1 MADVLSRREK
11 AVEDLYGAES
21 ALGWLVTV
29 SDRLISL
36 ILSKEE
42 RDAIRS
48 ESHAPSWLRDMVTAW
63 DDDWPDDGD
72 EGWWEWVGDAIVD
85 AGDKLAVAVPWVV
98 TLPPQTQK
106 QWALQA
112 NAAVKQLS
120 DLTVRLFRRLYDAW
134 QNSGFDRLRNHS
146 SRLVGRICRAQQAVR
161 RVVDDLRNQQFA
173 LTATAQGGKPAGEI
187 NANSGATHPAT
198 ADGGAGHDDES
209 AAAKKAILKQM
220 ESAVRKAYWSYQYAV
235 TKVEKKELEDRE
247 AYQLLEDEGIP
258 ADKGDLGELKG
269 YELPLFDTWSR
280 QLRNARKALGEQKY
294 TARSGRDTGRSIVSG
309 DRIEY
314 QNPKGH

>member
-1 MADVLSRREK
+1 MGRGRDCRCGGQTGGSGSLGRDPATADAETMGFAGKCGSKAIERPDSQAVPSSLRR
-11 AVEDLYGAES
+11 LAEQ
-21 ALGWLVTV
+21 
-29 SDRLISL
+29 
-36 ILSKEE
+36 
-42 RDAIRS
+42 
-48 ESHAPSWLRDMVTAW
+48 WLR
-63 DDDWPDDGD
+63 PI
-72 EGWWEWVGDAIVD
+72 E
-85 AGDKLAVAVPWVV
+85 KP
-98 TLPPQTQK
+98 
-106 QWALQA
+106 
-112 NAAVKQLS
+112 
-120 DLTVRLFRRLYDAW
+120 LFPL
-134 QNSGFDRLRNHS
+134 G
-146 SRLVGRICRAQQAVR
+146 GCICRAQQAVR